1 MVIDRIEGGIA
12 VVEVAKGKFVDVPLA
27 SIDGNARDGAVLA
40 WNASG
45 YRVDEKATMARRMH
59 LDRRR
64 CSLFGRE

>member
-40 WNASG
+40 GNARG
-45 YRVDEKATMARRMH
+45 YCVDQKATMARRMR